1 MKLTEP
7 KQEGTLFDLG
17 YDHGILWGPNTANG
31 TVAKNSWAAQAQ
43 YKAGV
48 RLGQQ
53 EHRKRKLQQLVLQSP
68 T

>member
-7 KQEGTLFDLG
+7 KQERTLFDIG
-17 YDHGILWGPNTANG
+17 YDHGILWGPNAANTTG
-31 TVAKNSWAAQAQ
+31 AKNSWAAQTQ

-53 EHRKRKLQQLVLQSP
+53 EHRKRKLQQLVMASP
-68 T
+68 S